1 MADAPEAPGPLAP
14 APVPDEEIIKT
25 AATDLRFL
33 LSHNDVSEEIQ
44 LELYRQKINTIQ
56 KFSSFFRSEDDLIQV
71 LARNFNIDAAAGLDQ
86 RAQVAAV
93 MVSWRESAT
102 KVKRQAEVAAEMDTR
117 DWTKPIPSSDYII
130 LRNSYQSVYGP
141 LEDKVTPSKEYLEKK
156 LQELEQGEFRAEN
169 LTEVVSRDEVDPD
182 VMVPLLDSRGNFSIK
197 KGSSVVALPTGPE
210 QLRKRLSVMQ
220 NALLMLKLKYTGREE
235 IADVEKDCFE
245 RYKDYLL
252 GDFCWGLSSTDL
264 HGNMVQTPPWSL
276 VLSYEQAIRKRACAL
291 MVSEGYPFGKAL
303 QTAWKDPV
311 VKERHFIT
319 PLALYSKRSYP
330 NHEHWG
336 DWNSKGKGKGK
347 SKTKDKNKG
356 KDAPKGASTTP
367 EGEKICF
374 RFNQGKCSWPK
385 CKFLH
390 VCSKCFKKG
399 HNGLN
404 CKAKTD
410 QAPGDTQGS

>member
-1 MADAPEAPGPLAP
+1 MSWFLSS
-14 APVPDEEIIKT
+14 T
-25 AATDLRFL
+25 HAATSASRRVRRWW
-33 LSHNDVSEEIQ
+33 HC
-44 LELYRQKINTIQ
+44 LY
-56 KFSSFFRSEDDLIQV
+56 
-71 LARNFNIDAAAGLDQ
+71 
-86 RAQVAAV
+86 
-93 MVSWRESAT
+93 
-102 KVKRQAEVAAEMDTR
+102 
-117 DWTKPIPSSDYII
+117 
-130 LRNSYQSVYGP
+130 
-141 LEDKVTPSKEYLEKK
+141 
-156 LQELEQGEFRAEN
+156 
-169 LTEVVSRDEVDPD
+169 
-182 VMVPLLDSRGNFSIK
+182 
-197 KGSSVVALPTGPE
+197 TGPE

-245 RYKDYLL
+245 KCKDYLL

-291 MVSEGYPFGKAL
+291 MLSESYPFGKAL

-311 VKERHFIT
+311 VKERRFIT

-356 KDAPKGASTTP
+356 KDTPKGASTTP

-390 VCSKCFKKG
+390 RCSKCFKKG